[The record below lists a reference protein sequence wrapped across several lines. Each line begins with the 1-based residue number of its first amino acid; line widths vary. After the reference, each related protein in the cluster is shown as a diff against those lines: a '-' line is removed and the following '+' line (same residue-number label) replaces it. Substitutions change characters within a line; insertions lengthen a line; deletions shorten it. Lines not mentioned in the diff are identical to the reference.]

1 MPKSKSR
8 SKQRKSKQNTKYI
21 FVSGGVISGLGKGI
35 TAASI
40 AAILKSKNY
49 SVSPVKVDMYLN
61 MDAGTIRPQE
71 HGEVFVTE
79 DGMETD
85 QDLGHY
91 ERFINQDLTKINY
104 MTTGQIYGE
113 VLRKERAFE
122 YDGEDV
128 EAIPHITD
136 EIIRRIKI
144 AGRNSEIVIVELG
157 GTVGEYQ
164 NGIFFEASRI
174 MKLRSPKDVLQV
186 HVAYLPIPGNL
197 GEMKSKPVQ
206 QSVRILNSMGIEPDF
221 IVARAEHAVDD
232 RRKERIALFC
242 NVKKEDVISNPDMG
256 SIYEVP
262 LVMQQQKLGE
272 KILNKLGL
280 PEGKKDLQPWRKL
293 VQTMKRVKKEVHIAV
308 VGKYFATGNYNLSD
322 VYISIIE
329 ALKSAAWDNK
339 VKPVLHWIDSEKI
352 EKNGTDVL
360 KGMDGMVITP
370 GFGKR
375 GIEGMISAITF
386 ARTKKIPYLGLCYG
400 MQMATIEFARNVLK
414 LKEASTTEVKA
425 DIRFPVIHV
434 MPDQE
439 KKLLKREYGGS
450 MRLGAWQCVLKE
462 GTKAFAAYG
471 QKRIWERHR
480 HRYEFNNKFRKQF
493 EAKGF
498 VISGTSP
505 DGHLVEIIELADH
518 PFFVGVQF
526 HPEFKSRP
534 LNPGPLF
541 REFMKASS
549 QTKHLQALAHARDER
564 EAERRKQERAK
575 AAQRL
580 KAEKEKAEKLKT
592 ALKLKAEKEKAAAEK
607 ERIKALAKAKSAPK
621 KTALVA
627 AKTKVLAKAAVK
639 R

>member
-1 MPKSKSR
+1 MPQSKSR
-8 SKQRKSKQNTKYI
+8 SRRQNRTNKTTKYI

-40 AAILKSKNY
+40 AAILKSKGY
-49 SVSPVKVDMYLN
+49 TVSPVKADMYLN

-79 DGMETD
+79 DGCETD

-91 ERFINQDLTKINY
+91 ERFLGQDLTRLNY

-122 YDGEDV
+122 YKGEDV

-136 EIIRRIKI
+136 EIIRRIKN
-144 AGRNSEIVIVELG
+144 AGKGADVVITELG

-174 MKLRSPKDVLQV
+174 MKLRAPKDVLQV

-221 IVARAEHAVDD
+221 VIARAEHPVDD

-242 NVKKEDVISNPDMG
+242 NVKKEDVISNPDVK

-262 LVMQQQKLGE
+262 LILQQQKLGE
-272 KILNKLGL
+272 KILAKLGL
-280 PEGKKDLQPWRKL
+280 PAGSKDLQQWRNL
-293 VQTMKRVKKEVHIAV
+293 VHTMKTARKEVHIGV
-308 VGKYFATGNYNLSD
+308 VGKYFGTGNYNLSD
-322 VYISIIE
+322 VYVSIIE
-329 ALKSAAWDNK
+329 ALKAAAWFNK
-339 VKPVLHWIDSEKI
+339 SRPVLHWFDSEKI
-352 EKNGTDVL
+352 EKLGTDLL
-360 KGMDGMVITP
+360 KGMDGVVITP

-375 GIEGMISAITF
+375 GVEGMISSITY

-414 LKEASTTEVKA
+414 LREASTTEIKA
-425 DIRFPVIHV
+425 DVRFPVIHV

-439 KKLLKREYGGS
+439 KKLLKKEYGGT
-450 MRLGAWQCVLKE
+450 MRLGAWPCIIKE
-462 GTKAFAAYG
+462 GTKAFEAYG
-471 QKRIWERHR
+471 SKRILERHR
-480 HRYEFNNKFRKQF
+480 HRYEFNNKYRKQF

-498 VISGTSP
+498 IFSGTSP

-534 LNPGPLF
+534 LAPGPLF
-541 REFMKASS
+541 REFVKA
-549 QTKHLQALAHARDER
+549 
-564 EAERRKQERAK
+564 
-575 AAQRL
+575 
-580 KAEKEKAEKLKT
+580 
-592 ALKLKAEKEKAAAEK
+592 ALKLKEPP
-607 ERIKALAKAKSAPK
+607 KAKPAPK
-621 KTALVA
+621 K
-627 AKTKVLAKAAVK
+627 KKSRK
-639 R
+639 

>member
-1 MPKSKSR
+1 MKRTNQRRAKSR
-8 SKQRKSKQNTKYI
+8 KAAKRMTKYI
-21 FVSGGVISGLGKGI
+21 FISGGVISGLGKGI

-40 AAILKSKNY
+40 AAILKSKGY
-49 SVSPVKVDMYLN
+49 IVAPVKIDMYLN
-61 MDAGTIRPQE
+61 FDAGTIRPQE

-91 ERFINQDLTKINY
+91 ERFMSEDLTRNNY
-104 MTTGQIYGE
+104 MTTGQVYSE
-113 VLRKERAFE
+113 VLRRERAFE

-128 EAIPHITD
+128 EAIPHVTD
-136 EIIRRIKI
+136 EIIRRIKN
-144 AGRNSEIVIVELG
+144 AGKKADFVIVELG

-164 NGIFFEASRI
+164 NSIFFEASRI
-174 MKLRSPKDVLQV
+174 MKLRSPGDVMQI

-221 IVARAEHAVDD
+221 IIARAEHAVDD

-242 NVKKEDVISNPDMG
+242 NVKKEDVISNPDLP

-262 LVMQQQKLGE
+262 QVMQQQKLGE
-272 KILNKLGL
+272 KILTKFGMR
-280 PEGKKDLQPWRKL
+280 EGKKDLENWRKL
-293 VQTMKRVKKEVHIAV
+293 VRTIKTVSKEVNIAV

-322 VYISIIE
+322 VYASIIE
-329 ALKSAAWDNK
+329 ALKHGAWFNK
-339 VKPVLHWIDSEKI
+339 VKPKLHWIDSERI
-352 EKNGTDVL
+352 EKEGTGIL
-360 KGMDGMVITP
+360 HGMDGVVITP

-375 GIEGMISAITF
+375 GVEGMIQAITY
-386 ARTKKIPYLGLCYG
+386 ARTKKVPYLGLCYG

-414 LKEASTTEVKA
+414 LKDATTTEIDNEAK
-425 DIRFPVIHV
+425 FPVIHI

-439 KKLLKREYGGS
+439 KKLLKMEYGGT
-450 MRLGAWQCVLKE
+450 MRLGGWPCIIKP
-462 GTKAFAAYG
+462 GTKAFEAYG
-471 QKRIWERHR
+471 SRKISERHR

-498 VISGTSP
+498 VFSGTSP
-505 DGHLVEIIELADH
+505 DGHLVEIIELKDH

-541 REFMKASS
+541 REFV
-549 QTKHLQALAHARDER
+549 KHC
-564 EAERRKQERAK
+564 
-575 AAQRL
+575 
-580 KAEKEKAEKLKT
+580 
-592 ALKLKAEKEKAAAEK
+592 
-607 ERIKALAKAKSAPK
+607 IKKGK
-621 KTALVA
+621 
-627 AKTKVLAKAAVK
+627 
-639 R
+639 